1 MKLIKPLIN
10 VLKEPAYLSYYWRQL
25 SREFRLFDFDYRFL
39 DGYSFP
45 PKSICLILTEHCNLQ
60 CVMCDIGQENAK
72 NSTKASFPLTASI
85 NKGESALKL
94 ENWKQLVDDIV
105 AKQWDPLLL
114 LTGTEP
120 FLYPQVTEL
129 IDYIVASNLRLHI
142 TTNGTLLSRYAE
154 NLVDLCTK
162 PGSITLT
169 ISLDGIGEVHDS
181 IRGVKGTFER
191 AVNGLQAIDERKK
204 SLGSKWP
211 EVSLCYTISNF
222 NDHHI
227 NEFVNW
233 FYRRDFGLKSI
244 TFSHL
249 WFKDKTIVE
258 KHNQKHGK
266 QCLVQQANLTGLNIA
281 EIDMDS
287 VAEQFRTIRESYN
300 DLPFALFEQPQL
312 TAEESQK
319 YYTQPTEVVF
329 YEKCLAPWRN
339 VAINPQGEVIVS
351 PLCFDYS
358 LGNIAKQSFPQ
369 IWNGVPVKKFRR
381 RLKKVGMYPACTRC
395 CMLFDS
401 KPKFYKLKDSK

>member
-1 MKLIKPLIN
+1 MRLIKPLIN
-10 VLKEPAYLSYYWRQL
+10 VLKEPAFLPYYWRQL

-45 PKSICLILTEHCNLQ
+45 PKSICLILTERCNLQ
-60 CVMCDIGQENAK
+60 CAMCDIGQKNAQ
-72 NSTKASFPLTASI
+72 NSTTASFPLTASI

-105 AKQWDPLLL
+105 AKEWDPLLL

-129 IDYIVASNLRLHI
+129 IDYIVASKLRLHI

-181 IRGVKGTFER
+181 IRGVKGTFDR
-191 AVNGLQAIDERKK
+191 AVKGLQVIYDRKK
-204 SLGSKWP
+204 RLKSKWP

-227 NEFVNW
+227 NEFVDW
-233 FYRRDFGLKSI
+233 FYHRDFGLKSI

-258 KHNQKHGK
+258 KQIKSTENSVWFNRPTLQDWILPQSIWPVLQNNSVRSVNRIIIFLLRSLSNLGLQRRNSKNITRNQLKWCFMK
-266 QCLVQQANLTGLNIA
+266 NVL
-281 EIDMDS
+281 
-287 VAEQFRTIRESYN
+287 
-300 DLPFALFEQPQL
+300 LP
-312 TAEESQK
+312 
-319 YYTQPTEVVF
+319 
-329 YEKCLAPWRN
+329 
-339 VAINPQGEVIVS
+339 GETL
-351 PLCFDYS
+351 P
-358 LGNIAKQSFPQ
+358 
-369 IWNGVPVKKFRR
+369 
-381 RLKKVGMYPACTRC
+381 
-395 CMLFDS
+395 
-401 KPKFYKLKDSK
+401 

>member
-1 MKLIKPLIN
+1 MRLIKPLIN
-10 VLKEPAYLSYYWRQL
+10 VFKEPAYLPYYWRQL

-45 PKSICLILTEHCNLQ
+45 PKSICLILTERCNLQ
-60 CVMCDIGQENAK
+60 CVMCDIGQKNAK
-72 NSTKASFPLTASI
+72 NSTTASFPLTASI

-154 NLVDLCTK
+154 NVVDLCTK

-181 IRGVKGTFER
+181 IRGVRGTFER
-191 AVNGLQAIDERKK
+191 AVKGLQAIDERKK
-204 SLGSKWP
+204 RLDSKWP

-233 FYRRDFGLKSI
+233 FYRRDFGLESI

-266 QCLVQQANLTGLNIA
+266 QCLIQQANLTGLNIA
-281 EIDMDS
+281 AIDMDS
-287 VAEQFRTIRESYN
+287 VAEQLRTIRESYN
-300 DLPFALFEQPQL
+300 DLPFALFEQPLL

-329 YEKCLAPWRN
+329 YEK
-339 VAINPQGEVIVS
+339 
-351 PLCFDYS
+351 
-358 LGNIAKQSFPQ
+358 
-369 IWNGVPVKKFRR
+369 
-381 RLKKVGMYPACTRC
+381 
-395 CMLFDS
+395 
-401 KPKFYKLKDSK
+401 